1 MRNDINDID
10 ENTNEDLV
18 DLLRDILGKEKNY
31 YSNRGQISFNCP
43 YCDDG
48 RGKGNLEINIY
59 KEAYHCWSCG
69 DSEGT
74 HGHLGKLIDIL
85 GKKKHKKL
93 YNLLRPESEQ
103 KEIKQKKKNLKL
115 PEGFTKFSDSN
126 PIYPIYKQAKNYLA
140 NRGITTDII
149 EKYQIGFCDKG
160 SHSGRIIVPSFNNE
174 GELNY
179 YIARSWDPHT
189 KMKYKN
195 PEAEKDQIIFNE
207 NLIDWKKDI
216 YLVEGVFDGF
226 FLENSI
232 PMLGKHLSQ
241 LLFDTLYEK
250 SKKNIIICLDGDAFQ
265 NGLKLYHELNGG
277 KLYGKIK
284 IVQLPKDK
292 DVCDLRG
299 QIDEYY
305 ITIKD

>member
-1 MRNDINDID
+1 MRNDNNDID
-10 ENTNEDLV
+10 ESVDDDLF

-69 DSEGT
+69 DSDGT

-103 KEIKQKKKNLKL
+103 KEIKQKKKILKL
-115 PEGFTKFSDSN
+115 PEGFVKFSDSN

-140 NRGITTDII
+140 NRGITDDII

-160 SHSGRIIVPSFNNE
+160 SHSGRIVVPSFNKE

-179 YIARSWDPHT
+179 YVARSWDPHT

-305 ITIKD
+305 IIIKD